1 MKLSGTRY
9 VLLQDR
15 RDGKTGGLFL
25 GRGNP
30 ENFRSGVFVRRM
42 EN

>member
-15 RDGKTGGLFL
+15 RDGKTGGLFF
-25 GRGNP
+25 GRGIP

-42 EN
+42 DN